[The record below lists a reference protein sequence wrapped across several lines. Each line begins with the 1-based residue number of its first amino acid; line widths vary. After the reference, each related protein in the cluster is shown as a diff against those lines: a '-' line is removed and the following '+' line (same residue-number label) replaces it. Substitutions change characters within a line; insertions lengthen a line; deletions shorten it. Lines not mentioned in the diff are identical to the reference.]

1 MNYGYHYTPCSSAC
15 SGPAPWVA
23 LKLAA
28 IAGAVLGI
36 GWVLR
41 AIGRAIASAASA
53 VSGAAAAAGPIVL
66 VLAGL
71 VVAGFVAAVVMFVV
85 RNNQR
90 PPLVPHDRPERTD
103 RRMLEGSTVEVIEVI
118 PNRPRLNAPR
128 PAFQPFASRT
138 HANALR

>member
-1 MNYGYHYTPCSSAC
+1 MNYGYHWTPCSSAC
-15 SGPAPWVA
+15 SGPGAWVA

-28 IAGAVLGI
+28 VAGVLLGI

-41 AIGRAIASAASA
+41 AIGRAVASAANA
-53 VSGAAAAAGPIVL
+53 VSGAAAAAGPIVFI
-66 VLAGL
+66 VAGL
-71 VVAGFVAAVVMFVV
+71 VLAGFVAAVVTFVV

-90 PPLVPHDRPERTD
+90 PPLIPHDRPERSD
-103 RRMLEGSTVEVIEVI
+103 RGMLEGSTVEVIEVI

-128 PAFQPFASRT
+128 PVYQPFAPRP